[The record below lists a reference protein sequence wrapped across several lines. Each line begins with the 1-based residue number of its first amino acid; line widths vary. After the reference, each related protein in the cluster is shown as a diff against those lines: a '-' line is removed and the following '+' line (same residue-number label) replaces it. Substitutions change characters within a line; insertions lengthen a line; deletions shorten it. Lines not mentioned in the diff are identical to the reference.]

1 MSTYDVQHRVKLIEL
16 FYSNNK
22 SIILTQ
28 RRYRTYFNVKKSP
41 TANMI
46 RNLIA
51 RFENT
56 GSVADLP
63 GRGPCRTVHNDAAV
77 QCVQQSVLQDPYAST
92 RRRSSQVGISRTS
105 LQKILHLDL
114 KLFPYKIQMVQS
126 LKTQDTHQRLQ
137 YAIQFQKMAKD
148 DNQFLNNLIMS
159 DEAHFCLNGC
169 INKQNNRFW
178 GKSNPRELHHHQLH
192 PQKCTVWC
200 GVMADRVIGPYFFE
214 NEEGHAEKITG
225 ARYRT
230 MIEMFLR
237 PAIQDNQQIWF
248 QQDGATAHTAKATM
262 KILREIFGKRI
273 ISKNSA
279 FNWPPRS
286 PDLTAPDF
294 FLWGYLKDRVYIN
307 KPKIIHDLKD
317 NIQVEIRK
325 LRPEILRTTMES
337 ALKRACI
344 CEQQNGCHLTDV
356 VFHT

>member
-1 MSTYDVQHRVKLIEL
+1 MSVYNIPHRVKLIEL
-16 FYSNNK
+16 YYANEK
-22 SIILTQ
+22 SIIKTQ
-28 RRYRTYFNVKKSP
+28 RRYATYFNVKKSP
-41 TANMI
+41 TAIMI
-46 RNLIA
+46 RNLIS

-63 GRGPCRTVHNDAAV
+63 GRGPRRTVRKNEAV
-77 QCVQQSVLQDPYAST
+77 QSVQQSVLQDPYAST
-92 RRRSSQVGISRTS
+92 RRRSSQLGISRTS
-105 LQKILHLDL
+105 LQKILELDL

-126 LKTQDTHQRLQ
+126 LKPQDTDQRLQ
-137 YAIQFQKMAKD
+137 YAIQFQQLAKD
-148 DNQFLNNLIMS
+148 DQFLNNLIMS

-178 GKSNPRELHHHQLH
+178 GKSNPREIHHHQLH

-214 NEEGHAEKITG
+214 NEEGQAEKING

-230 MIEMFLR
+230 MLEMFLR

-248 QQDGATAHTAKATM
+248 QQDGATAHTAKPTM

-273 ISKNSA
+273 ISKNSE

-294 FLWGYLKDRVYIN
+294 FLWGYLKNRVYIN
-307 KPKIIHDLKD
+307 KPKTIQDLKD
-317 NIQVEIRK
+317 NIKAEIQT
-325 LRPEILRTTMES
+325 LRPETLRTVMES

-356 VFHT
+356 VYHT